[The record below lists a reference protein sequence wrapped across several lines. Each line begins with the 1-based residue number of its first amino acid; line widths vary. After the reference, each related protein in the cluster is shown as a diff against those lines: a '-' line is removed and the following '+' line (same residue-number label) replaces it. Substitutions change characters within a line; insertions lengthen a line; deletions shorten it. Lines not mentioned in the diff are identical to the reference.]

1 MMWQDIIITIA
12 NLLFTYALFPQV
24 YYGFKRKKGTITFQ
38 TGLLTFIGL
47 YAMAFAF
54 FTINLAFSAVVSSV
68 NGTLWLI
75 LFIQRIMY
83 GIK

>member
-1 MMWQDIIITIA
+1 
-12 NLLFTYALFPQV
+12 
-24 YYGFKRKKGTITFQ
+24 
-38 TGLLTFIGL
+38 
-47 YAMAFAF
+47 
-54 FTINLAFSAVVSSV
+54 LAFSAVVSSV

>member
-1 MMWQDIIITIA
+1 MDLRGKKER
-12 NLLFTYALFPQV
+12 LLSRQ
-24 YYGFKRKKGTITFQ
+24 
-38 TGLLTFIGL
+38 GL